1 MPLPM
6 PVRPRPAALASP
18 AGTALAALLAV
29 LLGTPMAAHAAP
41 APKAPAKP
49 ASRAFTLE
57 HVLAL
62 RQVQSPVW
70 SRDGRR
76 LAFVVNA
83 PDTAENTTNQDIWM
97 WEEYTDSCRV
107 LTRHAKNDYAPQ
119 FSPGGDTLAFVS
131 PRDSDEGKTSIW
143 LLPLRGGEPWKL
155 ATFEESVGDIQWS
168 PDGLSIA
175 YTMLDTIPKRVK
187 DWRKKKWDHV
197 VEDEIAQ
204 YNHLW
209 VIDVATRKQRRV
221 TSGEFMV
228 SGPRWS
234 PDSRQLLFQW
244 NPTDRVDDGYLADIA
259 VVPAAGGAIRK
270 LGALPDGPAAWSP
283 DGRWIAWAGGTDR
296 ELHVE
301 KTDLWVVPAS
311 GGAPVKLTAAFDE
324 DAFTPVW
331 GAGSDTLFF
340 FSQQGASVRVAAVWR
355 VGGAVKLGIDLRGE
369 VGWAMIRGPGRRV
382 AYVASAWDRPPELH
396 VADHAGT
403 PGRAVSRVNASA
415 ASCVFAPTRT
425 VRWRSDDG
433 TEVEGVLVRPAGS
446 PDKGALKTVV
456 YLHGGPYQS
465 RYGVGFNSMAQF
477 MAARGYQVF
486 MPNFRSSG
494 GYGTAFMLRQRA
506 DWGGQDWR
514 DVETGVD
521 NLVKAG
527 LADAQKLGVFGHSYG
542 GYLSA
547 WAITQ
552 TTRYDAAI
560 VSAGAPDLAA
570 LWAQSDVHRYRA
582 FEFEGTP
589 WESFDKWRRSSP
601 IAFIGR
607 VKTPT
612 LVLNGEADPRIPFP
626 QAQETYQ
633 SLKFLGVPTELVRYP
648 REGHGLREPRHR
660 ADWFTRQAGWFD
672 RWVK

>member
-1 MPLPM
+1 M
-6 PVRPRPAALASP
+6 PVLPRSRIRTPFVRRGIGLA
-18 AGTALAALLAV
+18 LAV
-29 LLGTPMAAHAAP
+29 LLGVPVVALAAP
-41 APKAPAKP
+41 ATRAAAKP

-83 PDTAENTTNQDIWM
+83 PDTSENSTNQDIWV
-97 WEEYTDSCRV
+97 WESSTDSCRA

-119 FSPGGDTLAFVS
+119 FSPGGDTLAFLS
-131 PRDSDEGKTSIW
+131 PRDSDEGRPSIW

-155 ATFEESVGDIQWS
+155 ATFVESVGEMHWS
-168 PDGLSIA
+168 PDGRWIA
-175 YTMLDTIPKRVK
+175 YTMLDTLPKRVK

-197 VEDEIAQ
+197 VEDEIPQ

-209 VIDVATRKQRRV
+209 VIEVATGQQRRV
-221 TSGEFMV
+221 TSGGFMV
-228 SGPRWS
+228 NGPRWS

-244 NPTDRVDDGYLADIA
+244 NPTGRVDDGHLSDLA
-259 VVPAAGGAIRK
+259 VVPASGGAFRK
-270 LGALPDGPAAWSP
+270 LGALPSGAAAWSP
-283 DGRWIAWAGGTDR
+283 DGRWLAWAGGTNRDM
-296 ELHVE
+296 HVE
-301 KTDLWVVPAS
+301 KTDLWVAPAS
-311 GGAPVKLTAAFDE
+311 GGLPVKLSAAFDE
-324 DAFTPVW
+324 DAFAPVW
-331 GAGSDTLFF
+331 SAGSDTLFF
-340 FSQQGASVRVAAVWR
+340 FSQQGASVRVAAVAR
-355 VGGAVKLGIDLRGE
+355 SGGAVKLGVDLHGE
-369 VGWAMIRGPGRRV
+369 VAWAMVGGPGSRV

-396 VADHAGT
+396 LADHAGT

-415 ASCVFAPTRT
+415 ASCAFAPTRT
-425 VRWRSDDG
+425 VRWKSDDG

-446 PDKGALKTVV
+446 PEKAALKTLV

-465 RYGVGFNSMAQF
+465 RYGVGFNVMAQY

-494 GYGTAFMLRQRA
+494 GYGTVFMLRKRA

-514 DVETGVD
+514 DVQSGVD
-521 NLVKAG
+521 HLVSAG
-527 LADAQKLGVFGHSYG
+527 LADGQKLGVFGHSYG

-552 TTRYDAAI
+552 TPRYDAAI

-570 LWAQSDVHRYRA
+570 LWGQSDTHRYRA

-589 WESFDKWRRSSP
+589 WESFDKWRKSSP
-601 IAFIGR
+601 IAYIGS

-612 LVLNGEADPRIPFP
+612 LVLNGEADVRIPLP

-633 SLKFLGVPTELVRYP
+633 SLRFLGVPTEFVRYP
-648 REGHGLREPRHR
+648 REGHTLREPRHR
-660 ADWFTRQAGWFD
+660 ADWFARQAGWFD

>member
-1 MPLPM
+1 M
-6 PVRPRPAALASP
+6 PVRPRQPALAS
-18 AGTALAALLAV
+18 TACAALGALLAV
-29 LLGTPMAAHAAP
+29 LLAAP
-41 APKAPAKP
+41 AAVRAASAPKASAKP

-57 HVLAL
+57 HALAL

-83 PDTAENTTNQDIWM
+83 PDTAENTTNQDLWM
-97 WEEYTDSCRV
+97 WEASTDSCRV

-155 ATFEESVGDIQWS
+155 ATFDESVGDIQWS
-168 PDGLSIA
+168 PDGRSIA

-209 VIDVATRKQRRV
+209 VIDVASGKQRRV

-244 NPTDRVDDGYLADIA
+244 NPTDRVDDGYLADLA
-259 VVPAAGGAIRK
+259 VVPLPAVRSASWARCLTGPRHGRRMGAGSPGRAARTASRRSRR
-270 LGALPDGPAAWSP
+270 P
-283 DGRWIAWAGGTDR
+283 
-296 ELHVE
+296 
-301 KTDLWVVPAS
+301 DLWVASAS

-340 FSQQGASVRVAAVWR
+340 FSQQGASARVAAVPR
-355 VGGAVKLGIDLRGE
+355 AGGAVKLGYDLRGE
-369 VGWAMIRGPGRRV
+369 VAWPMVRGPGRGV

-415 ASCVFAPTRT
+415 ASCVFATTRT

-433 TEVEGVLVRPAGS
+433 TEIEGVLVRPAGS
-446 PDKGALKTVV
+446 PEKGALKTLV

-465 RYGVGFNSMAQF
+465 RYGVGFNVMAQF

-521 NLVKAG
+521 SLVRWG
-527 LADAQKLGVFGHSYG
+527 NADAHKLGVFGHSYG

-570 LWAQSDVHRYRA
+570 LWAQSDTHRYRA
-582 FEFEGTP
+582 FEFEGRP

-601 IAFIGR
+601 IAFIDR

-612 LVLNGEADPRIPFP
+612 LVLNGEADQRIPFP

-633 SLKFLGVPTELVRYP
+633 SLKSLGVPTELVRYP